1 MEADKPKTR
10 TVWKWFVLSAVSWL
24 YPHAI
29 PSDENKL
36 QLYKTIQ
43 DKDNLDCGF
52 YMKQCD
58 WIFVPKLLQFIP
70 AKYKLW

>member
-10 TVWKWFVLSAVSWL
+10 TVWKWFVLSALSWL
-24 YPHAI
+24 YPHVI

-36 QLYKTIQ
+36 QLYTTIQ

-52 YMKQCD
+52 YCVSLSVP
-58 WIFVPKLLQFIP
+58 IFLIAALPNALS
-70 AKYKLW
+70 